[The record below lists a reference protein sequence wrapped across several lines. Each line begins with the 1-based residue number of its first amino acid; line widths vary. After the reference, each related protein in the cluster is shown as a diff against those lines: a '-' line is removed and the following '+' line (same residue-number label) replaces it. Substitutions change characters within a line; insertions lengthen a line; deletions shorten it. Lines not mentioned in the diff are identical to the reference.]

1 MRGDMKDMNDE
12 NNTKENKSTI
22 VVEANALP
30 GKLDEMFE
38 HIDKL
43 KKEYGANHTR
53 IWKIKC

>member
-1 MRGDMKDMNDE
+1 MNDE

-38 HIDKL
+38 RQTQ
-43 KKEYGANHTR
+43 KEYGANHTL